1 MISKNNN
8 KKEEI
13 IPQDN
18 NSDIITGII
27 AAGVLA
33 IGGYLLYTNMKQS
46 EEPEQEQE
54 QEEEEYIPA
63 KIAQPMVVYEDRF
76 PDFYPYKSFANPA
89 RRPYFGGT
97 PIPIP
102 LESIVVPPPVLGYWN
117 PAYPSVDSTI

>member
-1 MISKNNN
+1 MITPTTTTTK
-8 KKEEI
+8 
-13 IPQDN
+13 DN

-46 EEPEQEQE
+46 EPE
-54 QEEEEYIPA
+54 EEEEYIPA
-63 KIAQPMVVYEDRF
+63 KIAQPLVVYEDRF
-76 PDFYPYKSFANPA
+76 PDFYPYKSYANPA